1 MTTEDVVRL
10 IREQLPS
17 MPSSDDMLHS
27 VGLQYERS
35 ASGAALTTVTA
46 FAVGAL
52 AGAVLATLFAPKSGQ
67 EMRNELNERVRA
79 FGDRMRFSDRSPEDD
94 PATH

>member
-27 VGLQYERS
+27 VGLQYERGANS
-35 ASGAALTTVTA
+35 AALITVTA

-79 FGDRMRFSDRSPEDD
+79 FGDRMGFSDRSPEDD

>member
-35 ASGAALTTVTA
+35 AGSAALATVTA

-52 AGAVLATLFAPKSGQ
+52 AGAVLATLFAPKTGQ
-67 EMRNELNERVRA
+67 ETRNELNERVRA
-79 FGDRMRFSDRSPEDD
+79 FGDRMGFSDRSPEDD